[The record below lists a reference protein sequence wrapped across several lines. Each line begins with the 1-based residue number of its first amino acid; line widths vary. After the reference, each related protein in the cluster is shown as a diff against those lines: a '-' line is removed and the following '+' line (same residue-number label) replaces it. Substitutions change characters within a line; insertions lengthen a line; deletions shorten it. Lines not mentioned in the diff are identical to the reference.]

1 MLKAYFEKKAK
12 NNLRSSHYGRMKLAE
27 LMLLKIP
34 ELKKS
39 ATLNKFALI
48 IAYLDFP
55 WVRKVANTKHSLK
68 KTKKT

>member
-12 NNLRSSHYGRMKLAE
+12 NNLRSSHYERMKLAE

-55 WVRKVANTKHSLK
+55 
-68 KTKKT
+68 